1 MSPNKPSHE
10 SSLTISVHIHLRLR
24 PGEDDDLIKF
34 FNRAEYLCK
43 ARAVKAAL
51 RMGGLPTDDS
61 FFVAEE
67 DGGAEDALNDLVI

>member
-1 MSPNKPSHE
+1 MTRNRPSHE
-10 SSLTISVHIHLRLR
+10 SSRTISVHVHLRLT

-34 FNRAEYLCK
+34 FNRAGSRCK

-61 FFVAEE
+61 FFIAEE
-67 DGGAEDALNDLVI
+67 DGAEDALNDLVI

>member
-1 MSPNKPSHE
+1 MSANKPSHE

-24 PGEDDDLIKF
+24 PGEDDDLINF
-34 FNRAEYLCK
+34 FNRAGLRCK

-67 DGGAEDALNDLVI
+67 DGAEDALNDLVI

>member
-1 MSPNKPSHE
+1 MTCNRPSHE
-10 SSLTISVHIHLRLR
+10 SSLTISVHIHLRLT

-34 FNRAEYLCK
+34 FNRAGYMCK

-67 DGGAEDALNDLVI
+67 DGAEDALNDLVI

>member
-1 MSPNKPSHE
+1 MSPRKSYPDAH
-10 SSLTISVHIHLRLR
+10 LTVSVHIHLRLR

-34 FNRAEYLCK
+34 FNRAGYMCK

-67 DGGAEDALNDLVI
+67 DGAEDALNDLVI

>member
-1 MSPNKPSHE
+1 MTRNRPSHE
-10 SSLTISVHIHLRLR
+10 SSLTISVHIHLRLT

-34 FNRAEYLCK
+34 FNRAGYLCK

-61 FFVAEE
+61 FFLAEE
-67 DGGAEDALNDLVI
+67 DGAEDALNDLVI

>member
-1 MSPNKPSHE
+1 MSRNRPSHE
-10 SSLTISVHIHLRLR
+10 SSLTISVHIHLRLT

-34 FNRAEYLCK
+34 FNRAEYMCK

-67 DGGAEDALNDLVI
+67 DSAEDALNDLVI

>member
-1 MSPNKPSHE
+1 MTRNRPSHE
-10 SSLTISVHIHLRLR
+10 SSLTISVHIHLRLT

-34 FNRAEYLCK
+34 FNRAGYMCK

-51 RMGGLPTDDS
+51 RMGGLPTDES

-67 DGGAEDALNDLVI
+67 DGAEDALNDLVI

>member
-1 MSPNKPSHE
+1 MSPQNDRYDGSF
-10 SSLTISVHIHLRLR
+10 TISVHIHLRLR

-34 FNRAEYLCK
+34 FNRAGSRCK

-61 FFVAEE
+61 FFIAEE
-67 DGGAEDALNDLVI
+67 DGAEDALNDLVI

>member
-24 PGEDDDLIKF
+24 PGEDDDLINF
-34 FNRAEYLCK
+34 FNRAGLRCK

-67 DGGAEDALNDLVI
+67 DGAEDALNDLVI

>member
-1 MSPNKPSHE
+1 MTRNRPSHD
-10 SSLTISVHIHLRLR
+10 SSLTISVHIHLRLT

-34 FNRAEYLCK
+34 FNRAGYMCK

-67 DGGAEDALNDLVI
+67 EGAEDALNDLVI

>member
-1 MSPNKPSHE
+1 MSPNSQETGTPFS
-10 SSLTISVHIHLRLR
+10 ISVHIHLRLR
-24 PGEDDDLIKF
+24 PGEDDDLINF
-34 FNRAEYLCK
+34 FNRAGSMCK

-67 DGGAEDALNDLVI
+67 DDAEDALNDLVI

>member
-1 MSPNKPSHE
+1 MSTNKPSHE

-34 FNRAEYLCK
+34 FNRAGYKCK

-61 FFVAEE
+61 FFLAEE
-67 DGGAEDALNDLVI
+67 DGAEDALNDLVI

>member
-1 MSPNKPSHE
+1 MSQKNDHNGNVNA
-10 SSLTISVHIHLRLR
+10 ISVHIHLRLR

-34 FNRAEYLCK
+34 FNRAGYMCK

-61 FFVAEE
+61 FFIPEE
-67 DGGAEDALNDLVI
+67 GGAEDALNDLLI